1 MQATKLVFV
10 PSSARNKHMQIEAK
24 CNVAPVNRVAGKSG
38 GRDRNRGNKE
48 GETRTLSLWLK
59 GGFPRERGK
68 WLANSNL
75 FRNCLGRCV
84 INLCVRFTFPGL
96 LISAWPSVVSF
107 TRALSLLFWYEIGS
121 GLCSYFMI

>member
-84 INLCVRFTFPGL
+84 IDQPLRSIHFPWFAYFRVALCCFVYSSTFSIVLVRNRK
-96 LISAWPSVVSF
+96 W
-107 TRALSLLFWYEIGS
+107 SL
-121 GLCSYFMI
+121 